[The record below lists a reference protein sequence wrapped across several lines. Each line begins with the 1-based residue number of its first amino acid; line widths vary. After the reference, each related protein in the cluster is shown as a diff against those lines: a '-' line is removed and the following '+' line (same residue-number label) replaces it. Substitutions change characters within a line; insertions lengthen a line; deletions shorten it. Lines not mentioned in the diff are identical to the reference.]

1 MRIMII
7 FIILSSCSYYD
18 SKKIKKNEIVID
30 KNISFNDFKKKILI
44 YGKTSSYPN
53 INE

>member
-30 KNISFNDFKKKILI
+30 KNISFNDFKKKNPDLWE
-44 YGKTSSYPN
+44 N
-53 INE
+53 IKLSKYK